1 MRGAVRST
9 HAAEVHGSIPT
20 GDFVSTGIG
29 RDITWSPNPTPLR
42 SPQFLPHLQPPAL
55 LSRHLQEITR
65 PPPGMLAMHLRWRGV
80 LDRTKEGAIK
90 YCRNIT
96 RLWTNARREKSPST
110 RGLTFPLV
118 R

>member
-9 HAAEVHGSIPT
+9 HAAEVHGSIST

-29 RDITWSPNPTPLR
+29 RDITWSPNPTLSR
-42 SPQFLPHLQPPAL
+42 SPQFLPHSQPPAL
-55 LSRHLQEITR
+55 LSRHLQEITS
-65 PPPGMLAMHLRWRGV
+65 PPPGTLAMHLRWRGV
-80 LDRTKEGAIK
+80 LDRTKEEAIK

-96 RLWTNARREKSPST
+96 HLWTNAWGGKSPSA